1 MSINVRGIANAAI
14 QVVNPNISATYYAS
28 TGPTTNAAGK
38 RTPTYAAPVT
48 VQIQAQAVKGSD
60 LKHVENLNV
69 QSVYKNVRMWGNAQG
84 VVRPN
89 VKGGDLL
96 RFPNV
101 PAGTIQTWLVVVV
114 LETWPDWCSVIAC
127 LQADTAAPT

>member
-14 QVVNPNISATYYAS
+14 QVVNENIAASYLAS
-28 TGPTTNAAGK
+28 TGSVTDAAGK
-38 RTPTYAAPVT
+38 RAPAYAAAVP

-60 LKHVENLNV
+60 LEKVEKLNQ
-69 QSVYKNVRMWGNAQG
+69 QSVYKNVRMWGNGQG

-89 VKGGDLL
+89 AKGGDLL
-96 RFPNV
+96 QFPNV

-114 LETWPDWCSVIAC
+114 LETWPDWCSLIAC
-127 LQADTAAPT
+127 LQTDPAMP